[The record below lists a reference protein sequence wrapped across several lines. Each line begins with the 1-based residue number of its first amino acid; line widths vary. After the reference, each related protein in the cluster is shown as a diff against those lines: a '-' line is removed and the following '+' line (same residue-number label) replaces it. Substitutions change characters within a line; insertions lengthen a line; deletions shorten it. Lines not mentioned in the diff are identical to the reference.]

1 MLLFVSLYIII
12 FFKCSILTF
21 YQFILI
27 CIYNIYIL
35 NIILHHFDFN
45 LKHGWVKVLRGE
57 MWRNKLFDTLLLVI

>member
-1 MLLFVSLYIII
+1 MQHFNFLSIYINIII
-12 FFKCSILTF
+12 IIL
-21 YQFILI
+21 

-57 MWRNKLFDTLLLVI
+57 MWPNKLFDRLLLVI